1 MRVRLTRWTHGA
13 APPARAWQLGLCVW
27 GAAIAALG
35 VLAFAPGAAG
45 SGVPDVIAYLNGLAM
60 ASAVSPRTLLVCA

>member
-1 MRVRLTRWTHGA
+1 M
-13 APPARAWQLGLCVW
+13 W

-35 VLAFAPGAAG
+35 VLACAPGAAG

>member
-1 MRVRLTRWTHGA
+1 M
-13 APPARAWQLGLCVW
+13 W